1 MFSKLKKINKGV
13 RRLLLL
19 LSIPLLIF
27 VGHSIYQD
35 LFPSAGPDWERIG
48 NSFGDGNILILL
60 LTIMIIFMC
69 LLILWMTVRLI
80 IWVIDGFNE

>member
-1 MFSKLKKINKGV
+1 MLSRLKKINKGV

-19 LSIPLLIF
+19 ISIPLLFF

-35 LFPSAGPDWERIG
+35 LFPSEGPDWERIG
-48 NSFGDGNILILL
+48 KSFGDGNILILL
-60 LTIMIIFMC
+60 LTIIISFMC
-69 LLILWMTVRLI
+69 LFILWMLVRLI